1 MNGGHQTFDDAEVIV
16 DNFSQRSQAVGG
28 AGSVGNDVLASIFVF
43 RRTSHNHF
51 LRTSGDVFTSSFVS
65 QEQTSCFSDN
75 VNTNFVPFQVS
86 RITFSGNTDF
96 FTVNDQMTVFHFNGT
111 VETAVSG
118 VIFQRLTGR

>member
-1 MNGGHQTFDDAEVIV
+1 MGSGIV
-16 DNFSQRSQAVGG
+16 TASYIG
-28 AGSVGNDVLASIFVF
+28 ASILFILSLGGLSNQETS
-43 RRTSHNHF
+43 RRGNLYGMAGMALAILATI
-51 LRTSGDVFTSSFVS
+51 
-65 QEQTSCFSDN
+65 FSDN

-118 VIFQRLTGR
+118 VIFQHVCHVISV

>member
-1 MNGGHQTFDDAEVIV
+1 M
-16 DNFSQRSQAVGG
+16 
-28 AGSVGNDVLASIFVF
+28 
-43 RRTSHNHF
+43 
-51 LRTSGDVFTSSFVS
+51 FTSSFVS
-65 QEQTSCFSDN
+65 QEQTSCFSDT

-118 VIFQRLTGR
+118 VIFQHVCQVINRAKVVNTYDVRTFLSSTENNATDTAKTVDTYFDSHIFHQLFVSE